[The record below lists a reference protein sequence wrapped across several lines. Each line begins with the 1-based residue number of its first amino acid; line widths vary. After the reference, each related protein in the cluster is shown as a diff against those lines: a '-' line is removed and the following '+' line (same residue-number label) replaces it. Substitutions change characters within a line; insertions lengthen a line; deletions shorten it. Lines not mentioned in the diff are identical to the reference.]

1 MVQANIM
8 DTYSVEKQLCQQD
21 KLVSIAEHCDRLA
34 MLLAQLDAL
43 PLRQEVFDEG
53 ISWLKISDQL
63 HVASSILDVE
73 VNTARFDDSVIW
85 CETAWEFESER
96 SKLLSQMVTQFV
108 IFTIVWGSF
117 ESVIKMIDLPQIP
130 KTLKAGRSSPIDQA
144 IFFLKTHYEPRPLPR
159 FYELI
164 VADLKDI
171 IKQLPEYNQLSS
183 EFRLQPHYGI
193 SGIGAH
199 IVRRIRNM
207 FAHGVISFP
216 YREEEGLEEIRLI
229 EISTRI
235 TLLTIQMLLF
245 AYFKDQHLKVEWCDS
260 ANGEDADS
268 QETVQDVLLKLHL
281 RRGENIPNGQ
291 LRLF

>member
-117 ESVIKMIDLPQIP
+117 ESVRLWRTNRQI
-130 KTLKAGRSSPIDQA
+130 
-144 IFFLKTHYEPRPLPR
+144 
-159 FYELI
+159 
-164 VADLKDI
+164 
-171 IKQLPEYNQLSS
+171 
-183 EFRLQPHYGI
+183 
-193 SGIGAH
+193 
-199 IVRRIRNM
+199 
-207 FAHGVISFP
+207 
-216 YREEEGLEEIRLI
+216 
-229 EISTRI
+229 
-235 TLLTIQMLLF
+235 
-245 AYFKDQHLKVEWCDS
+245 
-260 ANGEDADS
+260 
-268 QETVQDVLLKLHL
+268 
-281 RRGENIPNGQ
+281 
-291 LRLF
+291 